1 MVVARVLPHPNA
13 DSLRI
18 YEMNAPSIEG
28 LVVVGNLE
36 ADYAVGDVVAVARVG
51 AQLPDGT
58 EIRKTRLRGVDSF
71 GLTLGRCDAAPGTDL
86 TAELGGTAAPAHP
99 EHAGVTLAKWAS
111 IELLQHVRSDLAA
124 SGMQP
129 PAPTYRA
136 KIKLDGTNA
145 ALHSRADGFVAQ
157 SRTRLLTPEDDNYGF
172 AAWAQRERAWTGGL
186 YERLGPAVVYGEWC
200 GQGIQKR
207 TAISNVP
214 RNVFAV
220 FAIQLGD
227 PGRDSARLVVEP
239 ERITAMLPEHA
250 DVFVLPW
257 YGEPITL
264 DFGDETELKAAV
276 ERLNAMVEEVERCDP
291 WVADVFGIEG
301 IGEGM
306 VLYPIDGVRYDEDDA
321 ADRDQLAALMFKAKG
336 DKHRVARQKKA
347 VVIDPEV
354 AQSIDDFVSMM
365 LTPARLEQG
374 LEAIGGVADM
384 RKLGDFLR
392 WVGQDVRKESVRE
405 LQASGLE
412 WKQVARKLSEAAKAW
427 FSRASAQ

>member
-18 YEMNAPSIEG
+18 YEMNAPSVEG

-36 ADYAVGDVVAVARVG
+36 TDYAVGDVVAVARVG
-51 AQLPDGT
+51 ALLPDGT

-71 GLTLGRCDAAPGTDL
+71 GLTLGRSDAAPGTDL
-86 TAELGGTAAPAHP
+86 NAELGGTAAAADP
-99 EHAGVTLAKWAS
+99 EHAGVALAKWAS
-111 IELLQHVRSDLAA
+111 IELLQHVRADIAA
-124 SGMQP
+124 SGVEP
-129 PAPTYRA
+129 PSPTYRA

-145 ALHSRADGFVAQ
+145 ALHSRPDGFVAQ
-157 SRTRLLTPEDDNYGF
+157 SRTRLLTSDDDNYGF
-172 AAWAQRERAWTGGL
+172 AAWALRERAWADGL
-186 YERLGPAVVYGEWC
+186 HARVGPAVVYGEWC

-207 TAISNVP
+207 TAISKVP

-227 PGRDSARLVVEP
+227 PGRDSARLVIEP
-239 ERITAMLPEHA
+239 DRIAAMLPEHA

-257 YGEPITL
+257 YGEPVRL
-264 DFGDETELKAAV
+264 DFGDETQLQAGV
-276 ERLNAMVEEVERCDP
+276 ERLNAMVEVVERCDP

-301 IGEGM
+301 LGEGL
-306 VLYPIDGVRYDEDDA
+306 VLYPVQGVGFDEGGA
-321 ADRDQLAALMFKAKG
+321 ADRDQLASLMFKAKG

-354 AQSIDDFVSMM
+354 AKSIDDFVSMM
-365 LTPARLEQG
+365 VTPARLEQG
-374 LEAIGGVADM
+374 LEAIGGIADM

-405 LQASGLE
+405 LEAAGLE
-412 WKQVARKLSEAAKAW
+412 WKQVARRVSEVAKAW
-427 FSRASAQ
+427 FSSRTQ